1 MNMDD
6 RVLYWIEIAEYDIE
20 TARAMLESRRFLYV
34 AFMCHQA
41 IEKMLKAYHQ
51 LSTNDM
57 PPKTH
62 NLLSLFDKTGL
73 LVKLDQDQ
81 SAFLDILNPLNVQVR
96 YPEYRERIL
105 KTLSNERAKEIL
117 LKTEELFEWL
127 KRELLKKQGSM

>member
-1 MNMDD
+1 
-6 RVLYWIEIAEYDIE
+6 
-20 TARAMLESRRFLYV
+20 
-34 AFMCHQA
+34 
-41 IEKMLKAYHQ
+41 
-51 LSTNDM
+51 
-57 PPKTH
+57 
-62 NLLSLFDKTGL
+62 LFDKTGL